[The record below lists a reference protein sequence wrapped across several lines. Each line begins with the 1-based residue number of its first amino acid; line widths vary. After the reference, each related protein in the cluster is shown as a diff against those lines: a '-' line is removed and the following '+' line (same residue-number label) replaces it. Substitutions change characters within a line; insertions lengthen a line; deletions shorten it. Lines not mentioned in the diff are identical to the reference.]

1 MNPTQGNTYKMYD
14 SIPLEEN
21 IAINILS
28 NITFNIFCELN
39 DENKASHLDICY
51 TIFCKQ
57 NIYILIFTHC
67 KRQNM

>member
-1 MNPTQGNTYKMYD
+1 MND

-28 NITFNIFCELN
+28 NITFNIVCELN

-51 TIFCKQ
+51 
-57 NIYILIFTHC
+57 LL
-67 KRQNM
+67 